1 MQIIGYFSL
10 DKMGF
15 YLLNRTDSSY
25 TRIGNSSYGF
35 NRGADRQAKN
45 ARICI
50 CPARCERIFERFP
63 FRVVGRRYNKNCT
76 YANNRLFFAG

>member
-10 DKMGF
+10 NKMEF
-15 YLLNRTDSSY
+15 YLLKRTDSSY
-25 TRIGNSSYGF
+25 ARIGNSSYGF
-35 NRGADRQAKN
+35 NRGADRLAKN

-63 FRVVGRRYNKNCT
+63 FRVVGRRYNKKMTFPNFYVQKCH
-76 YANNRLFFAG
+76 